1 MNNNIRVGNLFG
13 IPFYINPSWF
23 LVLILVTWVYGS
35 QLQQYPQ
42 LIGLSPWLLGLAAA
56 LLLFSS
62 VLAHELGHS
71 FVAIKQGIN
80 VNSITLFIFG
90 GLASLEEDSKTPGE
104 AFLVAIAGP
113 IVSLL
118 LFGLFTFI
126 ELTAPLNP
134 PLAAVIGLLAT
145 VNLILA
151 LFNMIPG
158 LPLDGGNVLKS
169 IVWKI
174 TGNQYRGIFI
184 ASIVGQFIGWIAI
197 SLGVFSVLGFTEF
210 GSIWTALI
218 GFFLLQNAGRSAQS
232 ATIQDKLS
240 RFTAEEAVSENSPVV
255 SADLNLREFVN
266 EYVIGKGE
274 WSKFL
279 VTDEEGKLIGQL
291 NVDDL
296 KMISTDQWTVQTVR
310 ELTKSQDV
318 TSVKPQQSL
327 LEVVMMFE
335 KNKQNEIAVIGENGV
350 VFGLIEKSRI
360 GNFLQQKQQDELQT
374 A

>member
-1 MNNNIRVGNLFG
+1 MNNNIRVGSLFG

-23 LVLILVTWVYGS
+23 IVLTLVTFTYGS
-35 QLQQYPQ
+35 QLQNFPQ
-42 LIGLSPWLLGLAAA
+42 LIGFTPWLLGLFTA

-71 FVAIKQGIN
+71 FVAIQQGIK

-90 GLASLEEDSKTPGE
+90 GLASLEEDSKTPIGS
-104 AFLVAIAGP
+104 LLIAIAGP
-113 IVSLL
+113 IVSLI

-126 ELTAPLNP
+126 NLTVSFSSPLS
-134 PLAAVIGLLAT
+134 AIIGLLAT
-145 VNLILA
+145 INLILA

-169 IVWKI
+169 VVWKI

-197 SLGVFSVLGFTEF
+197 ALGIFSVLGITEF

-218 GFFLLQNAGRSAQS
+218 GFFLLQNAGQSAQS
-232 ATIQDKLS
+232 ATLQDKLS
-240 RFTAEEAVSENSPVV
+240 RFTAEEAVSKNSPVV
-255 SADLNLREFVN
+255 SANLSLREFVN
-266 EYVIGKGE
+266 EYIIGKNE
-274 WSKFL
+274 WKKFL
-279 VTDEEGKLIGQL
+279 VTDEDRKLMGEL
-291 NVDDL
+291 KVDDL
-296 KMISTDQWTVQTVR
+296 KIIPTSEWTEKTVS
-310 ELTKSQDV
+310 ELTQPQDI
-318 TSVKPQQSL
+318 TTVKPKQTL

-335 KNKQNEIAVIGENGV
+335 KTKQTEAAVIGDNGV
-350 VFGLIEKSRI
+350 VFGLVEKSGI
-360 GNFLQQKQQDELQT
+360 ANFLQEHQQELKT

>member
-13 IPFYINPSWF
+13 IPFYVNPSWF
-23 LVLILVTWVYGS
+23 LVLALVTWVYGS
-35 QLQQYPQ
+35 QLQNFPQ
-42 LIGLSPWLLGLAAA
+42 LVGVTPWLLGLVAA

-71 FVAIKQGIN
+71 FVAIKQGIK

-104 AFLVAIAGP
+104 AFSVAIAGP
-113 IVSLL
+113 IVSLI
-118 LFGLFTFI
+118 LFGVFTFLNI
-126 ELTAPLNP
+126 TLPLSQ
-134 PLAAVIGLLAT
+134 PLSAVVGLLAT

-184 ASIVGQFIGWIAI
+184 ASIVGQFIGWSAIA
-197 SLGVFSVLGFTEF
+197 LGVLSVFGVTQF
-210 GSIWTALI
+210 GSLWTALI

-240 RFTAEEAVSENSPVV
+240 RFTAEEAVSKNSPVIA
-255 SADLNLREFVN
+255 ADLNIREFVN
-266 EYVIGKGE
+266 EYVIGKGQ

-296 KMISTDQWTVQTVR
+296 KIIPTSEWTEKSVR
-310 ELTKSQDV
+310 ELTKPQQV
-318 TSVKPQQSL
+318 NSVKPKQTL

-335 KNKQNEIAVIGENGV
+335 KNKESEVAVIGDNGV
-350 VFGLIEKSRI
+350 VFGLVEKSGI
-360 GNFLQQKQQDELQT
+360 ANFLEEHKEELK
-374 A
+374 AA

>member
-13 IPFYINPSWF
+13 IPFYVNPSWF
-23 LVLILVTWVYGS
+23 LVLTLVTWVYGS
-35 QLQQYPQ
+35 QLQNFPQ
-42 LIGLSPWLLGLAAA
+42 LAGIAPWLLGLAAA

-71 FVAIKQGIN
+71 FVAIQQGIK

-90 GLASLEEDSKTPGE
+90 GLASLEEESKSPGD

-113 IVSLL
+113 VVSLI
-118 LFGLFTFI
+118 LFGVFTFVNLSVPLS
-126 ELTAPLNP
+126 EPLTA
-134 PLAAVIGLLAT
+134 VVGLLAT

-151 LFNMIPG
+151 IFNMIPG

-184 ASIVGQFIGWIAI
+184 ASIVGQFLGWIAI
-197 SLGVFSVLGFTEF
+197 ILGVFSVFGITEF

-232 ATIQDKLS
+232 ATLQDKLS
-240 RFTAEEAVSENSPVV
+240 RFTAEEAVSQNSPVV
-255 SADLNLREFVN
+255 SADLTLREFVN
-266 EYVIGKGE
+266 EYVIGKGQ
-274 WSKFL
+274 WRKFL

-296 KMISTDQWTVQTVR
+296 KIISTSEWNQRTVS

-318 TSVKPQQSL
+318 DSVKPKQSL

-335 KNKQNEIAVIGENGV
+335 KNKQNEVAVIGDNGV
-350 VFGLIEKSRI
+350 VFGLIEKSGI
-360 GNFLQQKQQDELQT
+360 AKFLEERQEDLK
-374 A
+374 AA

>member
-13 IPFYINPSWF
+13 IPFYVNPSWF
-23 LVLILVTWVYGS
+23 LVLALVTWVYGS
-35 QLQQYPQ
+35 QLQNFPQ
-42 LIGLSPWLLGLAAA
+42 LVGVTPWLLGLVAA

-71 FVAIKQGIN
+71 FVAIKQGIT

-104 AFLVAIAGP
+104 AFSVAIAGP
-113 IVSLL
+113 VVSLI
-118 LFGLFTFI
+118 LFGLFTFL
-126 ELTAPLNP
+126 EVSLPLSQ
-134 PLAAVIGLLAT
+134 PLSAVVGLLAT

-174 TGNQYRGIFI
+174 TGNQYRGVFI
-184 ASIVGQFIGWIAI
+184 ASIVGQFIGWSAIA
-197 SLGVFSVLGFTEF
+197 LGVLSVFGVTQF
-210 GSIWTALI
+210 GSLWTALI

-240 RFTAEEAVSENSPVV
+240 RFTAEEAVSKNSPVIA
-255 SADLNLREFVN
+255 ADLNIREFVN
-266 EYVIGKGE
+266 EYVIGKGQ

-296 KMISTDQWTVQTVR
+296 KIIPTSEWTEKSVR
-310 ELTKSQDV
+310 ELTKPQQV
-318 TSVKPQQSL
+318 NSVKPKQTL

-335 KNKQNEIAVIGENGV
+335 KNKESEVAVIGDNGV
-350 VFGLIEKSRI
+350 VFGLVEKSGI
-360 GNFLQQKQQDELQT
+360 ANFLEEHKEELK
-374 A
+374 AA

>member
-13 IPFYINPSWF
+13 IPFYVNPSWF
-23 LVLILVTWVYGS
+23 LVLALVTWVYGS
-35 QLQQYPQ
+35 QLQNFPQ
-42 LIGLSPWLLGLAAA
+42 LVGVTPWLLGLVAA

-71 FVAIKQGIN
+71 FVAIKQGIT

-104 AFLVAIAGP
+104 AFSVAIAGP
-113 IVSLL
+113 VVSLI
-118 LFGLFTFI
+118 LFGVFTFL
-126 ELTAPLNP
+126 EVSLPLSQ
-134 PLAAVIGLLAT
+134 PLSAVVGLLAT

-184 ASIVGQFIGWIAI
+184 ASIVGQFIGWSAIA
-197 SLGVFSVLGFTEF
+197 LGVLSVFGVTQF
-210 GSIWTALI
+210 GSLWTALI

-240 RFTAEEAVSENSPVV
+240 RFTAEEAVSKNSPVIA
-255 SADLNLREFVN
+255 ADLNIREFVN
-266 EYVIGKGE
+266 EYVIGKGQ

-296 KMISTDQWTVQTVR
+296 KIIPTSEWTEKSVR
-310 ELTKSQDV
+310 ELTKPQQV
-318 TSVKPQQSL
+318 NSVKPKQTL

-335 KNKQNEIAVIGENGV
+335 KNKESEVAVIGDNGV
-350 VFGLIEKSRI
+350 VFGLVEKSGI
-360 GNFLQQKQQDELQT
+360 ANFLEEHKEELK
-374 A
+374 AA

>member
-1 MNNNIRVGNLFG
+1 MNNNIRIGNLFG

-35 QLQQYPQ
+35 QLTRFPQ
-42 LIGLSPWLLGLAAA
+42 LVGLSPWLLGLAAA

-71 FVAIKQGIN
+71 FVAIKQGIS

-118 LFGLFTFI
+118 LFGFFTFI
-126 ELTAPLNP
+126 EVSVPLTP
-134 PLAAVIGLLAT
+134 PLAAVVGLLAT

-197 SLGVFSVLGFTEF
+197 SLGIFSVLGVTEF

-240 RFTAEEAVSENSPVV
+240 RFTAEQAVSENSPVV

-296 KMISTDQWTVQTVR
+296 KMIPTSEWTEKTVR
-310 ELTKSQDV
+310 ELTKSQEV
-318 TSVKPQQSL
+318 SSVKPKQSL
-327 LEVVMMFE
+327 LEVVMLFE
-335 KNKQNEIAVIGENGV
+335 KNQQNEIAVIGDNGV
-350 VFGLIEKSRI
+350 VFGLVEKSRI
-360 GNFLQQKQQDELQT
+360 GEFLQEKQQEQFK
-374 A
+374 AA

>member
-13 IPFYINPSWF
+13 IPFYVNPSWF
-23 LVLILVTWVYGS
+23 LVLALVTWVYGS
-35 QLQQYPQ
+35 QLQNFPQ
-42 LIGLSPWLLGLAAA
+42 LVGVTPWLLGLVAA

-71 FVAIKQGIN
+71 FVAIKQGIT

-104 AFLVAIAGP
+104 AFSVAIAGP
-113 IVSLL
+113 VVSLI
-118 LFGLFTFI
+118 LFGLFTFL
-126 ELTAPLNP
+126 EVSLPLSQ
-134 PLAAVIGLLAT
+134 PLSAVVGLLAT

-174 TGNQYRGIFI
+174 TGNQYRGVFI
-184 ASIVGQFIGWIAI
+184 ASIVGQFIGWSAIA
-197 SLGVFSVLGFTEF
+197 LGVLSVFGVTQF
-210 GSIWTALI
+210 GSLWTALI

-240 RFTAEEAVSENSPVV
+240 RFTAEEAVSKNSPVIV
-255 SADLNLREFVN
+255 ADLNIREFVN
-266 EYVIGKGE
+266 EYVIGKGQ

-296 KMISTDQWTVQTVR
+296 KIIPTSEWTEKSVR
-310 ELTKSQDV
+310 ELTKPQQV
-318 TSVKPQQSL
+318 NSVKPKQTL

-335 KNKQNEIAVIGENGV
+335 KNKESEVAVIGDNGV
-350 VFGLIEKSRI
+350 VFGLVEKSGI
-360 GNFLQQKQQDELQT
+360 ANFLEEHKEELK
-374 A
+374 AA

>member
-13 IPFYINPSWF
+13 IPFYVNPSWF
-23 LVLILVTWVYGS
+23 LVLALVTWVYGS
-35 QLQQYPQ
+35 QLQSFPQ

-71 FVAIKQGIN
+71 FVAIRQGIN

-90 GLASLEEDSKTPGE
+90 GLASLEEDSKTPAD
-104 AFLVAIAGP
+104 AFFVAIAGP
-113 IVSLL
+113 LVSVL
-118 LFGLFTFI
+118 LFGLFTAI
-126 ELTAPLNP
+126 NLTVPLTP
-134 PLAAVIGLLAT
+134 PLSAVIGLLAT

-184 ASIVGQFIGWIAI
+184 ASIVGQFIGW
-197 SLGVFSVLGFTEF
+197 LGIVLGFFSAFGVIEF
-210 GSIWTALI
+210 GSLWTALI

-232 ATIQDKLS
+232 ANLQDKLS
-240 RFTAEEAVSENSPVV
+240 RYTAEEAVSKNSPVI

-266 EYVIGKGE
+266 EYVIGKQE

-279 VTDEEGKLIGQL
+279 VTDEEGKLIGEL
-291 NVDDL
+291 KVDDL
-296 KMISTDQWTVQTVR
+296 KLISTSEWTVTTVR
-310 ELTKSQDV
+310 DLTKPQEV

-335 KNKQNEIAVIGENGV
+335 KNKQNEVAVIGENGV
-350 VFGLIEKSRI
+350 VFGLVEKSGI
-360 GNFLQQKQQDELQT
+360 AHLLEENQEELKT

>member
-13 IPFYINPSWF
+13 IPFYVNPSWF
-23 LVLILVTWVYGS
+23 LVLALVTWVYGS
-35 QLQQYPQ
+35 QLQNFPQ
-42 LIGLSPWLLGLAAA
+42 LVGVTPWLLGLVAA

-71 FVAIKQGIN
+71 FVAIKQGIK

-90 GLASLEEDSKTPGE
+90 GLASLEEDSKTPGQ
-104 AFLVAIAGP
+104 AFSVAIAGP
-113 IVSLL
+113 VVSLI
-118 LFGLFTFI
+118 LFGVFTFLNI
-126 ELTAPLNP
+126 TLPLSQ
-134 PLAAVIGLLAT
+134 PLSAVVGLLAT

-174 TGNQYRGIFI
+174 TGNQYRGVFI
-184 ASIVGQFIGWIAI
+184 ASIVGQFIGWSAIA
-197 SLGVFSVLGFTEF
+197 LGVLSVFGVTQF
-210 GSIWTALI
+210 GSLWTALI

-240 RFTAEEAVSENSPVV
+240 RFTAEEAVSKNSPVIA
-255 SADLNLREFVN
+255 ADLNIREFVN
-266 EYVIGKGE
+266 EYVIGKGQ

-296 KMISTDQWTVQTVR
+296 KIIPTSEWTEKSVR
-310 ELTKSQDV
+310 ELTKPQQV
-318 TSVKPQQSL
+318 NSVKPKQTL

-335 KNKQNEIAVIGENGV
+335 KNKESEVAVIGDNGV
-350 VFGLIEKSRI
+350 VFGLVEKSGI
-360 GNFLQQKQQDELQT
+360 ANFLEEHKEELK
-374 A
+374 AA

>member
-23 LVLILVTWVYGS
+23 LVLVLVTWVYGS
-35 QLQQYPQ
+35 QLQNFPQ
-42 LIGLSPWLLGLAAA
+42 LVGATPWLLGLVAA

-71 FVAIKQGIN
+71 VVAIKQGIN

-90 GLASLEEDSKTPGE
+90 GLASLEKDSKTPSE
-104 AFLVAIAGP
+104 AFLVAVAGP
-113 IVSLL
+113 LVSVA
-118 LFGLFTFI
+118 LFGLFTAI
-126 ELTAPLNP
+126 NVSVPLSP
-134 PLAAVIGLLAT
+134 PLSAIIGLLAT

-158 LPLDGGNVLKS
+158 LPLDGGNVLKAL
-169 IVWKI
+169 VWKI

-197 SLGVFSVLGFTEF
+197 VLGFFSAFGITQF
-210 GSIWTALI
+210 GSIWTAFI

-232 ATIQDKLS
+232 ATLQDKLS
-240 RFTAEEAVSENSPVV
+240 RFTAEEAVSENSPVIN
-255 SADLNLREFVN
+255 ADLNLREFVN
-266 EYVIGKGE
+266 EYIIGKGE

-279 VTDEEGKLIGQL
+279 VTDEEGKLIGEL
-291 NVDDL
+291 KVDDL
-296 KMISTDQWTVQTVR
+296 KIIPTSEWTEKTVR
-310 ELTKSQDV
+310 ELTIPQQV
-318 TSVKPQQSL
+318 TSVKPKQSL

-335 KNKQNEIAVIGENGV
+335 KNKENEVAVIGENGV
-350 VFGLIEKSRI
+350 VFGLIEKSGI
-360 GNFLQQKQQDELQT
+360 AKFLDKNQEDLK
-374 A
+374 AA

>member
-13 IPFYINPSWF
+13 IPFYVNPSWF
-23 LVLILVTWVYGS
+23 LVLALVTWVYGS
-35 QLQQYPQ
+35 QLQNFSQ
-42 LIGLSPWLLGLAAA
+42 LVGVTPWLLGLVAA

-71 FVAIKQGIN
+71 FVAIKQGIK

-104 AFLVAIAGP
+104 AFSVAIAGP
-113 IVSLL
+113 VVSLI
-118 LFGLFTFI
+118 LFGLFTF
-126 ELTAPLNP
+126 LNVTLPFSP
-134 PLAAVIGLLAT
+134 PLSAVVGLLAT

-174 TGNQYRGIFI
+174 TGNQYRGVFI
-184 ASIVGQFIGWIAI
+184 ASIVGQFIGWSAIA
-197 SLGVFSVLGFTEF
+197 LGVASVFGLTQF
-210 GSIWTALI
+210 GSLWTALI

-240 RFTAEEAVSENSPVV
+240 RFTAEEAVSKNSPVV
-255 SADLNLREFVN
+255 AADLNIREFVN
-266 EYVIGKGE
+266 EYVIGKGQ

-279 VTDEEGKLIGQL
+279 VIDEEGKLIGQL

-296 KMISTDQWTVQTVR
+296 KIIPTSEWTEKSVR
-310 ELTKSQDV
+310 ELTQPQQV
-318 TSVKPQQSL
+318 NSVKPKQTL

-335 KNKQNEIAVIGENGV
+335 KSKESEVAVIGDNGV
-350 VFGLIEKSRI
+350 VVGLVEKSGI
-360 GNFLQQKQQDELQT
+360 ANFLEEHKEELK
-374 A
+374 AA

>member
-13 IPFYINPSWF
+13 IPFYVNPSWF
-23 LVLILVTWVYGS
+23 LVPALVTWVYGS
-35 QLQQYPQ
+35 QLQNFPQ
-42 LIGLSPWLLGLAAA
+42 LVGVTPWLLGLVAA

-71 FVAIKQGIN
+71 FVAIKQGIT

-104 AFLVAIAGP
+104 AFSVAIAGP
-113 IVSLL
+113 VVSLI
-118 LFGLFTFI
+118 LFGVFTFL
-126 ELTAPLNP
+126 EVSLPLSQ
-134 PLAAVIGLLAT
+134 PLSAVVGLLAT

-184 ASIVGQFIGWIAI
+184 ASIVGQFIGWSAIA
-197 SLGVFSVLGFTEF
+197 LGVLSVFGVTQF
-210 GSIWTALI
+210 GSLWTALI

-240 RFTAEEAVSENSPVV
+240 RFTAEEAVSKNSPVIA
-255 SADLNLREFVN
+255 ADLNIREFVN
-266 EYVIGKGE
+266 EYVIGKGQ

-296 KMISTDQWTVQTVR
+296 KIIPTSEWTEKSVR
-310 ELTKSQDV
+310 ELTKPQQV
-318 TSVKPQQSL
+318 NSVKPKQTL

-335 KNKQNEIAVIGENGV
+335 KNKESEVAVIGDNGV
-350 VFGLIEKSRI
+350 VFGLVEKSGI
-360 GNFLQQKQQDELQT
+360 ANFLEEHKEELK
-374 A
+374 AA

>member
-13 IPFYINPSWF
+13 IPFYVNPSWF
-23 LVLILVTWVYGS
+23 LVLLLVTWSYGGYLS
-35 QLQQYPQ
+35 QILP
-42 LIGLSPWLLGLAAA
+42 LTGLTPWLLGLVAA

-71 FVAIKQGIN
+71 LVAINQGIK

-90 GLASLEEDSKTPGE
+90 GLASLEEDSKSPGD

-113 IVSLL
+113 VVSLM
-118 LFGLFTFI
+118 LFGVFTI
-126 ELTAPLNP
+126 INLSLPLPDPLTA
-134 PLAAVIGLLAT
+134 VVGLLAT

-169 IVWKI
+169 LVWKI
-174 TGNQYRGIFI
+174 TGNQYRGIWI
-184 ASIVGQFIGWIAI
+184 ASIVGQFLGWIAI
-197 SLGVFSVLGFTEF
+197 ILGVFSVFGITEF

-232 ATIQDKLS
+232 ATLQDKLS
-240 RFTAEEAVSENSPVV
+240 RFTAEEAVSKNSPVV
-255 SADLNLREFVN
+255 SADLTLREFVN

-274 WSKFL
+274 WRKFI

-296 KMISTDQWTVQTVR
+296 KIISTSEWNQRTVR
-310 ELTKSQDV
+310 ELAKSQDV
-318 TSVKPQQSL
+318 DSVKPKQSL

-335 KNKQNEIAVIGENGV
+335 KNKQNEVAVIGDNGV
-350 VFGLIEKSRI
+350 VFGLIEKSGI
-360 GNFLQQKQQDELQT
+360 AKFLEERQEDLK
-374 A
+374 AA

>member
-23 LVLILVTWVYGS
+23 LVLVLVTWVYGS
-35 QLQQYPQ
+35 QLQNFPQ
-42 LIGLSPWLLGLAAA
+42 LVGVAPWLLGLVAA

-71 FVAIKQGIN
+71 FVALKQGIK

-90 GLASLEEDSKTPGE
+90 GIASLEEDSKTPWG
-104 AFLVAIAGP
+104 ALLVAIAGP
-113 IVSLL
+113 AVSVLLFVLFTTINFSVSLS
-118 LFGLFTFI
+118 
-126 ELTAPLNP
+126 EPLS
-134 PLAAVIGLLAT
+134 AVIGLLAT

-158 LPLDGGNVLKS
+158 LPLDGGNVLKA

-197 SLGVFSVLGFTEF
+197 VLGLFSVFGITQF
-210 GSIWTALI
+210 GSIWTAFI

-232 ATIQDKLS
+232 ATLQDKLS
-240 RFTAEEAVSENSPVV
+240 RFTAEEAVSENSPVIK
-255 SADLNLREFVN
+255 ADLNLREFVN
-266 EYVIGKGE
+266 EYIIGKGE

-279 VTDEEGKLIGQL
+279 VTDEEGKLIGEL
-291 NVDDL
+291 KVDDL
-296 KMISTDQWTVQTVR
+296 KIIPTSEWTEKTVR
-310 ELTKSQDV
+310 ELTTPQEV
-318 TSVKPQQSL
+318 TSVKPKQSL

-335 KNKQNEIAVIGENGV
+335 QNKQNEVAVIGDNGV
-350 VFGLIEKSRI
+350 VFGLIEKSGI
-360 GNFLQQKQQDELQT
+360 AKFLDKKQEELKT

>member
-13 IPFYINPSWF
+13 IPFYVNPSWF
-23 LVLILVTWVYGS
+23 LVLALVTWVYGS
-35 QLQQYPQ
+35 QLQGFPQ
-42 LIGLSPWLLGLAAA
+42 LVGFAPWLLGLASA

-71 FVAIKQGIN
+71 FVAIQQGIN

-90 GLASLEEDSKTPGE
+90 GLASLEEDSKSPGD

-113 IVSLL
+113 VVSLI
-118 LFGLFTFI
+118 LFGIFTVI
-126 ELTAPLNP
+126 NVTVPLSP
-134 PLAAVIGLLAT
+134 PLSAVIGLLGT

-184 ASIVGQFIGWIAI
+184 ASVVGQFIGWIAI
-197 SLGVFSVLGFTEF
+197 ALGVFSVFGITEF
-210 GSIWTALI
+210 GSLWTALI

-232 ATIQDKLS
+232 ANLQDKLS
-240 RFTAEEAVSENSPVV
+240 RFTAEDAVSENSPVV
-255 SADLNLREFVN
+255 AADLNLREFVN
-266 EYVIGKGE
+266 EYVIGKQE

-296 KMISTDQWTVQTVR
+296 KLISTSEWTETTVR
-310 ELTKSQDV
+310 ELMKPQEV
-318 TSVKPQQSL
+318 TSVKPKQSL

-335 KNKQNEIAVIGENGV
+335 KNKQSEVAVIGENGV
-350 VFGLIEKSRI
+350 VFGLVEKSQI
-360 GNFLQQKQQDELQT
+360 ANFLEERQEELKT

>member
-13 IPFYINPSWF
+13 IPFYVNPSWF
-23 LVLILVTWVYGS
+23 LVLALVTWVYGS
-35 QLQQYPQ
+35 QLQSFPQ
-42 LIGLSPWLLGLAAA
+42 LIGPSPWLLGLAAA

-71 FVAIKQGIN
+71 FVAIRQGIN

-90 GLASLEEDSKTPGE
+90 GLASLEEDSKTPAD
-104 AFLVAIAGP
+104 AFFVAIAGP
-113 IVSLL
+113 LVSVL
-118 LFGLFTFI
+118 LFGLFTAI
-126 ELTAPLNP
+126 NVTVPLNP
-134 PLAAVIGLLAT
+134 PLSAVIGLLAT

-184 ASIVGQFIGWIAI
+184 ASIVGQFIGWLAI
-197 SLGVFSVLGFTEF
+197 VLGFFSAFSVIEF
-210 GSIWTALI
+210 GSLWTALI

-232 ATIQDKLS
+232 ANLQDKLS
-240 RFTAEEAVSENSPVV
+240 RYTAEEAVSKNSPVI
-255 SADLNLREFVN
+255 SADLTLREFVN
-266 EYVIGKGE
+266 EYVIGKQE

-279 VTDEEGKLIGQL
+279 VTDDEGKLIGEL
-291 NVDDL
+291 KVDDL
-296 KMISTDQWTVQTVR
+296 KIIPTSEWTEKTVR
-310 ELTKSQDV
+310 ELTKPQEV
-318 TSVKPQQSL
+318 TSVKPQKSL

-335 KNKQNEIAVIGENGV
+335 KNKQNEVAVIGENGV
-350 VFGLIEKSRI
+350 VFGLVEKSGI
-360 GNFLQQKQQDELQT
+360 AHLLEENQEKLKT

>member
-1 MNNNIRVGNLFG
+1 MNNNIRVGSLFG

-23 LVLILVTWVYGS
+23 LVLTLVTWVYGS
-35 QLQQYPQ
+35 QLQNFPQ
-42 LIGLSPWLLGLAAA
+42 LVGVAPWLLGLASA

-71 FVAIKQGIN
+71 FVAIQQGIN

-90 GLASLEEDSKTPGE
+90 GLASLEEDSKSPGD

-113 IVSLL
+113 VVSLI
-118 LFGLFTFI
+118 LFGVFTLINLTIPLSPPLSAVI
-126 ELTAPLNP
+126 EL
-134 PLAAVIGLLAT
+134 LAI

-151 LFNMIPG
+151 IFNMIPG

-184 ASIVGQFIGWIAI
+184 ASIVGQFIGWSAI
-197 SLGVFSVLGFTEF
+197 ILGIFSVFGITQF
-210 GSIWTALI
+210 GSLWTALI

-232 ATIQDKLS
+232 ANLQDKLS
-240 RFTAEEAVSENSPVV
+240 RFTAEEAVSKNSPVV
-255 SADLNLREFVN
+255 TANLTLREFVN

-274 WSKFL
+274 WKKFL
-279 VTDEEGKLIGQL
+279 VTDEEGKLVGQL

-296 KMISTDQWTVQTVR
+296 KIIPTSEWTEKTV
-310 ELTKSQDV
+310 ETLTKPQEVS
-318 TSVKPQQSL
+318 SVKPKQTL

-335 KNKQNEIAVIGENGV
+335 KNQQSEVAVIGENGV
-350 VFGLIEKSRI
+350 VFGLIEKSGI
-360 GNFLQQKQQDELQT
+360 ANFLEEHQEELKT

>member
-13 IPFYINPSWF
+13 IPFYVNPSWF
-23 LVLILVTWVYGS
+23 LVLALVTWVYGS
-35 QLQQYPQ
+35 QLQGFPQ
-42 LIGLSPWLLGLAAA
+42 LVGFAPWLLGLASA

-71 FVAIKQGIN
+71 FVAIQQGIN

-90 GLASLEEDSKTPGE
+90 GLASLEEDSKSPGD

-113 IVSLL
+113 VVSLI
-118 LFGLFTFI
+118 LFGIFTVI
-126 ELTAPLNP
+126 NVTVPLSP
-134 PLAAVIGLLAT
+134 PLSAVIGLLGT

-184 ASIVGQFIGWIAI
+184 ASVVGQFIGWIAI
-197 SLGVFSVLGFTEF
+197 GLGVFSVFGITEF
-210 GSIWTALI
+210 GSLWTALI

-232 ATIQDKLS
+232 ANLQDKLS
-240 RFTAEEAVSENSPVV
+240 RFTAEDAVSENSPVV

-266 EYVIGKGE
+266 EYIIGKQE

-296 KMISTDQWTVQTVR
+296 KLISTSEWTETTVR
-310 ELTKSQDV
+310 ELTKPQEV
-318 TSVKPQQSL
+318 TSVKPKQSL

-335 KNKQNEIAVIGENGV
+335 KNKQSEVAVIGENGV
-350 VFGLIEKSRI
+350 VFGLVEKSQI
-360 GNFLQQKQQDELQT
+360 ANFLEERQEELKT

>member
-13 IPFYINPSWF
+13 IPFYVNPSWF
-23 LVLILVTWVYGS
+23 LVLALVTWVYGS
-35 QLQQYPQ
+35 QLQNFPQ
-42 LIGLSPWLLGLAAA
+42 LVGVTPWLLGLVAA

-71 FVAIKQGIN
+71 FVAIKQGIT

-104 AFLVAIAGP
+104 AFSVAIAGP
-113 IVSLL
+113 VVSLI
-118 LFGLFTFI
+118 LFGVFTFL
-126 ELTAPLNP
+126 EVSLPLSQ
-134 PLAAVIGLLAT
+134 PLSAVVGLLAT

-174 TGNQYRGIFI
+174 TGNQYRGVFI
-184 ASIVGQFIGWIAI
+184 ASIVGQFIGWSAIA
-197 SLGVFSVLGFTEF
+197 LGVLSVFGVTQF
-210 GSIWTALI
+210 GSLWTALI

-240 RFTAEEAVSENSPVV
+240 RFTAEEAVSKNSPVIA
-255 SADLNLREFVN
+255 ADLNIREFVN
-266 EYVIGKGE
+266 EYVIGKGQ

-296 KMISTDQWTVQTVR
+296 KIIPTSEWTEKSVR
-310 ELTKSQDV
+310 ELTKPQQV
-318 TSVKPQQSL
+318 NSVKPKQTL

-335 KNKQNEIAVIGENGV
+335 KNKESEVAVIGDNGV
-350 VFGLIEKSRI
+350 VFGLVEKSGI
-360 GNFLQQKQQDELQT
+360 ANFLEEHKEELK
-374 A
+374 AA